1 MLQTLDYKIGDVVGY
16 VDVEKPAPIA
26 TDGPL
31 HWLIGIT
38 EPSREVAAAA
48 RITDLGLKPYLPLL
62 HKQVAAGRGRKRDIE
77 IALFT
82 SRIFIPM
89 PDDSEAYHRV
99 LAVRGMRDFM
109 RIDRRRPATLPEA
122 AIEQIRRSEARA
134 DAKYRRRLASE
145 EASPYRRGRKVW
157 AEILPSPYDK
167 LLATI
172 EDMDAQGRV
181 NVLLEIELLGRKVW
195 PVAPHLLQF
204 VEV

>member
-16 VDVEKPAPIA
+16 VDLDKPAPIA

-48 RITDLGLKPYLPLL
+48 RIGDLGLKPYLPLL

-77 IALFT
+77 VALFT

-89 PDDSEAYHRV
+89 PDDREAYHRV

-109 RIDRRRPATLPEA
+109 RIDRNRPATLPEI
-122 AIEQIRRSEARA
+122 AIEQIRRSEARV

-145 EASPYRRGRKVW
+145 EASPFRKGRKVW
-157 AEILPSPYDK
+157 AEILPAPYNK
-167 LLATI
+167 LLAVI
-172 EDMDAQGRV
+172 ENMDSRGRI
-181 NVLLEIELLGRKVW
+181 NVLLEIELFGRKVW
-195 PVAPHLLQF
+195 PVDPQMLQF
-204 VEV
+204 VET